1 MGFEEV
7 LEELF
12 PSTVI
17 EDYKKA
23 LYTSPE
29 ALKKTTITCSIDDLI
44 TIWNRGVENG
54 VEGCKK
60 YKS

>member
-1 MGFEEV
+1 MEFEDA

-17 EDYKKA
+17 EAYKKA

-29 ALKKTTITCSIDDLI
+29 ALKETTITCSIDDLI

-60 YKS
+60 YGF